1 MGKHTLKDLTVLF
14 LILFIIAIFLDYSNA
29 VSSIF
34 TRNAAKTGATRNVL
48 FTFCEQCASALFS
61 GRNIHESSQDINVP
75 VDPPETGALPPQ
87 GSTEWF
93 IVKAQR
99 FYAEKNYR
107 DAIAYGESAI
117 RLLSSRSAP
126 ASKLC
131 PVHELLASACEAEDD
146 YHAALLQYR
155 YLTAIDSSNTSY
167 VARAHHME
175 KKIDSRYI
183 SEAGKYMDD
192 ARRAFNARK
201 YAQAF
206 DLSQSAIELY
216 KKAIATEANIASA
229 LAFQSDCCMELKDY
243 NNALYKIR
251 EAIATDST
259 NGSFVMKMHRI
270 PIPSNTGSAAA
281 AVSLTGRAASSGI
294 HSSSDVYK
302 KMLSQYFDNP
312 CTGPECS
319 PSCPSQSQVYVS
331 PACNSSLP
339 GSTMVNA
346 FQKSGTKPSFSQNDY
361 LIQQLESE
369 RKATQARNE
378 CLMQQMEQN
387 RQAAQA
393 RNELLIRSFSGSSLS
408 SRKP

>member
-29 VSSIF
+29 VSSLF
-34 TRNAAKTGATRNVL
+34 TRDPMKTGSTKNVL
-48 FTFCEQCASALFS
+48 CAFWEQCTSTFFH
-61 GRNIHESSQDINVP
+61 GRTLHESSQDIKVP
-75 VDPPETGALPPQ
+75 VDPPETGVLPPQ

-99 FYAEKNYR
+99 FYAVKNYR
-107 DAIAYGESAI
+107 DAIAYAEAAR
-117 RLLSSRSAP
+117 RLLSSKPAP

-131 PVHELLASACEAEDD
+131 PVHELLASAYEAEDD
-146 YHAALLQYR
+146 YQAALLQYR
-155 YLTAIDSSNTSY
+155 YLMAIDSSNTSY

-183 SEAGKYMDD
+183 SEAGKCMDD
-192 ARRAFNARK
+192 ARHAFNARK

-206 DLSQSAIELY
+206 DSAQSAIEIY

-229 LAFQSDCCMELKDY
+229 LAFQSDCCKELKD
-243 NNALYKIR
+243 NDNALYKIR

-270 PIPSNTGSAAA
+270 PIPSNRGSAAA
-281 AVSLTGRAASSGI
+281 VSSTGRAAGSGI
-294 HSSSDVYK
+294 PSSSDDYK
-302 KMLSQYFDNP
+302 KMLSQYFENH
-312 CTGPECS
+312 CTCPDCS
-319 PSCPSQSQVYVS
+319 ASCPSQPQVYVS
-331 PACNSSLP
+331 PACSSSLP

-346 FQKSGTKPSFSQNDY
+346 FQKNGTKPSFSQNDY
-361 LIQQLESE
+361 LMQQLEKE

-393 RNELLIRSFSGSSLS
+393 RNELLIRSFSGSSPS
-408 SRKP
+408 GRKP